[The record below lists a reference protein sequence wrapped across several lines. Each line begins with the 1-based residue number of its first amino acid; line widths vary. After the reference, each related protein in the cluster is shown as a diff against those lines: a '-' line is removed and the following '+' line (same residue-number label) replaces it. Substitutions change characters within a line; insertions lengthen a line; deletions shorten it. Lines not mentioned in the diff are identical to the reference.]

1 MQTPLEHIADMTGL
15 RDRDVMDV
23 TLVTVLMDMLRPR
36 SVAIYKVLGEPAKQ
50 HWITRALRKVGD
62 VTAHSDALW
71 GDTDRL
77 PRYEDHPMRAEALE
91 GQSVMRGT
99 VNDHCLTVF
108 PIVTDRG
115 PIGGAEVETGAPL
128 DLHNERLISGIL
140 RIYRNFMGLMDYS
153 ERDTLTGLLNR
164 KSFDETFLKATRST
178 AVEPG
183 DLDRRET
190 AGHPRYWIGVIDI
203 DHFKQVN
210 DRFGHLIGDE
220 VLLLVARIL
229 RSSFRFGDMM
239 YRFGGEEFV
248 VLLRCPSEGEASDVY
263 ERFRANL
270 QSYGF
275 PQVGTV
281 TASLG
286 FTEIRSND
294 TPQSAFER
302 ADKAVY
308 YAKQHGRNQIISF
321 HDLVRRGILEEVIN
335 VNDDAE
341 LF

>member
-1 MQTPLEHIADMTGL
+1 MVAVGDPWQSIYAFHGAVDAMQAMAAPTLHLSCSWRFGPALARMATAILQQTG
-15 RDRDVMDV
+15 RPPTMAVRGRPDRDGMIERQR
-23 TLVTVLMDMLRPR
+23 LPGPCTVLCRTNAALFEAARLR
-36 SVAIYKVLGEPAKQ
+36 LG
-50 HWITRALRKVGD
+50 D
-62 VTAHSDALW
+62 
-71 GDTDRL
+71 
-77 PRYEDHPMRAEALE
+77 
-91 GQSVMRGT
+91 
-99 VNDHCLTVF
+99 
-108 PIVTDRG
+108 
-115 PIGGAEVETGAPL
+115 
-128 DLHNERLISGIL
+128 DLHLLHER
-140 RIYRNFMGLMDYS
+140 GLVAS
-153 ERDTLTGLLNR
+153 R
-164 KSFDETFLKATRST
+164 RST
-178 AVEPG
+178 A
-183 DLDRRET
+183 
-190 AGHPRYWIGVIDI
+190 
-203 DHFKQVN
+203 
-210 DRFGHLIGDE
+210 
-220 VLLLVARIL
+220 LLVMAI
-229 RSSFRFGDMM
+229 
-239 YRFGGEEFV
+239 FV